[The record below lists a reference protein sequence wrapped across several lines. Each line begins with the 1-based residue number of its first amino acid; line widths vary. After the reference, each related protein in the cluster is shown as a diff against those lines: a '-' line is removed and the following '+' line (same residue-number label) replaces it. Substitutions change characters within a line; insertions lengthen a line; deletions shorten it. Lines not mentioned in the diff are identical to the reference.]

1 MTEAAIL
8 GKTGLA
14 RSRWRA
20 LLKINLVSVLAQIIQ
35 TGTIAP
41 LLSLTL
47 DRRGVDP
54 TTIGLIVGS
63 PWIAIILTYKL
74 VPRILHRVGLVFT
87 NAMSIFISMTAIIAM
102 AYVDDLYLLFALN
115 FTVGVGLILRWIAC
129 DTWIVVVASQVGR
142 GRAIGM
148 HEALMGFGI
157 ALGPLLLSITGIEGK
172 TPFFVGAALIG
183 AALIPLYALWPENH
197 RPGIPKD
204 KSDFGIFL
212 YIPTALLGAFV
223 AGFVETSSISFLPL
237 YSIGIGY
244 AAVAATLMVF
254 YYGAGATILQ
264 LPLGWLADRISYR
277 RAQYMAVAVV
287 FCGALLI
294 PFIIT
299 LPWLAWLII
308 FIWGGA
314 VGGMNTL
321 AVIEAGERMP
331 AHKLTLA
338 MTTIAMCYTMGSII
352 GPIATGATIEHV
364 SRHGLL
370 LTSAIACV
378 FFLVVV
384 SVRVARSSKTASAT
398 RE

>member
-1 MTEAAIL
+1 M
-8 GKTGLA
+8 
-14 RSRWRA
+14 
-20 LLKINLVSVLAQIIQ
+20 
-35 TGTIAP
+35 
-41 LLSLTL
+41 SLTL
-47 DRRGVDP
+47 DKQGVDA
-54 TTIGLIVGS
+54 TTIGLIVGA
-63 PWIAIILTYKL
+63 PWIAIILIYKL
-74 VPRILHRVGLVFT
+74 VPLILNRVGLVFT
-87 NAMSIFISMTAIIAM
+87 NGISIFISMTAIIAM
-102 AYVDDLYLLFALN
+102 AYVDNLYLLFALN

-129 DTWIVVVASQVGR
+129 DTWIVVVAGQAQR

-172 TPFFVGAALIG
+172 TPFLVSAALIG
-183 AALIPLYALWPENH
+183 AALIPLSTLWSENH
-197 RPGIPKD
+197 RPGVVQD

-212 YIPTALLGAFV
+212 YLPTALLAAFI
-223 AGFVETSSISFLPL
+223 AGFIETSSISFLPL
-237 YSIGIGY
+237 YSMGMGY
-244 AAVAATLMVF
+244 AAGVAILIVVC
-254 YYGAGATILQ
+254 YGAGGTILQ
-264 LPLGWLADRISYR
+264 LPLGWLADRVTYR
-277 RAQYMAVAVV
+277 KAQYLAVAVV

-294 PFIIT
+294 PFTVT
-299 LPWLAWLII
+299 LPFLAWLIV

-370 LTSAIACV
+370 LTSAVACV
-378 FFLVVV
+378 LFAVVV
-384 SVRVARSSKTASAT
+384 SVREAKSSKATSAT
-398 RE
+398 RG